1 MASQRGN
8 NLVAEHLILLVM
20 DDSSTTTRQGI
31 KQSFCSKCGSK
42 EVVNYC
48 ELWRQRCPSRFT
60 DDRARGMR
68 RDCVRPRWSLCPLAR
83 RPCTVQTNDLILHAA
98 HGVTR
103 VRVGD
108 SEMGW
113 KAHKLVEGPLAVLRN
128 EVDRAAI
135 SYDIPPLQK
144 HGSVCEAACLA
155 CRVKRGRRKDEL
167 EEGAGEHGAA
177 ARRVW
182 EMECAL
188 AVVRPMHLQQRPPSA
203 ANPNSLHL

>member
-8 NLVAEHLILLVM
+8 NLVAKHENVM

-68 RDCVRPRWSLCPLAR
+68 RDCVRAGRSARSLAR
-83 RPCTVQTNDLILHAA
+83 TVQTNDLILHAA

-103 VRVGD
+103 GRVGD
-108 SEMGW
+108 SEMGR

-128 EVDRAAI
+128 EVDGAAI

-155 CRVKRGRRKDEL
+155 CRVKRG
-167 EEGAGEHGAA
+167 
-177 ARRVW
+177 
-182 EMECAL
+182 
-188 AVVRPMHLQQRPPSA
+188 
-203 ANPNSLHL
+203 